1 MSELVAWLLKRI
13 HRQRENNRNGDPR
26 KAATPKATDKKR
38 QRREWMRR
46 YRAKVKREL
55 DAIMRWDSASYFA
68 REKAKKEKRKVAK
81 QVKAD
86 KKKGIY

>member
-1 MSELVAWLLKRI
+1 MSELVVWMLKRI
-13 HRQRENNRNGDPR
+13 QRQRENNRNWYTR
-26 KAATPKATDKKR
+26 KATTPKATHKKR

-46 YRAKVKREL
+46 YRAKIKREL

>member
-1 MSELVAWLLKRI
+1 MSELVVWMLKRI
-13 HRQRENNRNGDPR
+13 QRQRENNRSWYTRKTNVP
-26 KAATPKATDKKR
+26 KAADKRK

-46 YRAKVKREL
+46 YRAKVKKEL

-68 REKAKKEKRKVAK
+68 REKANKEKRKVAK